1 MHTIVAMDRDEYKR
15 TSLESWQI
23 MASGWERRRE
33 EIERVT
39 LPVSEWMVQALDPR
53 PGDTVLELAAGPGGT
68 GFAAAAT
75 LGDHGRLI
83 SSDFSS
89 EMVEVARRRATELG
103 LVNVEHRVIDAEEIS
118 LENDSVDG
126 VLCRFGFMLMPDPAA
141 ALAETR
147 RVLRPGGRLALAV
160 WSTAAENPWV
170 AIAGRI
176 LAERGLS
183 PPPEPGAP
191 GMFVL
196 GDEARLREL
205 LQGAGFDV
213 QRVERVSVRFE
224 FDDVDDYIVRTTDLG
239 GMFSRIWSDASK
251 ADRDAITARLA
262 EDFAPFA
269 ADGGYDLPGV
279 AVVATAS

>member
-1 MHTIVAMDRDEYKR
+1 MPHDEYRR
-15 TSLESWQI
+15 TSLDSWQA

-39 LPVSEWMVQALDPR
+39 LPVSEWMVQALDPQ

-68 GFAAAAT
+68 GFAAATT
-75 LGDHGRLI
+75 LGEQGGLI

-103 LVNVEHRVIDAEEIS
+103 LANVEHRVIDAEEIS
-118 LENDSVDG
+118 LEDDSVDG

-196 GDEARLREL
+196 ADVAGLRQL

-213 QRVERVSVRFE
+213 QRIERVPVRFE
-224 FDDVDDYIVRTTDLG
+224 FDDVDDYVVRTTDLG
-239 GMFSRIWSDASK
+239 GMFSRIWSDASDD
-251 ADRDAITARLA
+251 DRGAIRTRLA
-262 EDFAPFA
+262 ADFEPFA
-269 ADGGYDLPGV
+269 VDGGYELPGV
-279 AVVATAS
+279 AVVAAAS